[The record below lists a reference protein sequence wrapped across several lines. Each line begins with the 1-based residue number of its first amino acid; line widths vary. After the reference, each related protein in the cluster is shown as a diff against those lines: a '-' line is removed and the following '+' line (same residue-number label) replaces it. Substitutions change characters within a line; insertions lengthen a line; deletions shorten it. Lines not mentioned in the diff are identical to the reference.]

1 MFFFKLKENFIVNNL
16 LNLSGERT
24 VYTSTAEAVKSKK
37 TKNMVKNTLKNKVL
51 KNKREISSEK
61 SVSMEMLTNFGY
73 VHTVGAGIAQIKG
86 LLKVKAGELVR
97 IYPNNILGI
106 ALNLSSN
113 SVGIVL
119 CGSERYVNP
128 RDVVTASG
136 NLMSLPVSQEILG
149 TIIDPLGFN
158 LMTNKQLKGSN
169 SMVVPIENE
178 APDII
183 SRQPIF
189 EPLLTGLTV
198 VDSLVPIGRGQRELI
213 IGDRQ
218 TGKTSIAIDTILNQS
233 HVICVYVS
241 IGQKCSSV
249 AQIFKILKDN
259 NRTKNLVIVC
269 ATAADAA
276 PLQYLAPYSGCAV
289 AEYFRDNFGEATL
302 VIYDDLSKQAT
313 AYRQM
318 SLLLRRPPGREAF
331 PGDVFYLHS
340 RLLERAAKLSGNLGG
355 GSLTALPIVETQA
368 GDVSAYIP
376 TNVISITDG
385 QIFLDSELFTQG
397 IRPAVNV
404 GLSVSRVG
412 SAAQY
417 PSMKVLSGS
426 LKLELAQY
434 REMLGFIKF
443 GSDIDAATAALLHRG
458 ERLVETLKQPN
469 NAPKII
475 ELEILVVALG
485 SLGLMDNVSLK
496 NVKLVIYVASS
507 ILNNLFSKNSV
518 VSILKYFLRYLT
530 KDNLKTFI
538 PVIFKYIFLRENKI
552 NYVNK
557 ITEIEN
563 LKASIEKKKNDEIL
577 KKQKEE
583 EIKIQERKIYEPNSK

>member
-1 MFFFKLKENFIVNNL
+1 
-16 LNLSGERT
+16 
-24 VYTSTAEAVKSKK
+24 
-37 TKNMVKNTLKNKVL
+37 MVKNTLKNKVL
-51 KNKREISSEK
+51 KNKKEVSSEK

-158 LMTNKQLKGSN
+158 LMTNKQFKGSN
-169 SMVVPIENE
+169 SMVVPVENE

-259 NRTKNLVIVC
+259 NRSKNLVIVC

-434 REMLGFIKF
+434 REMLAFTKF
-443 GSDIDAATAALLHRG
+443 GSDIDSATAALLHRG

-485 SLGLMDNVSLK
+485 SLGLMDTVSLK

-538 PVIFKYIFLRENKI
+538 PIIFKYIFLRENKI

-557 ITEIEN
+557 IKEIEN
-563 LKASIEKKKNDEIL
+563 LKASIEKKKNEEIL

>member
-1 MFFFKLKENFIVNNL
+1 MGENKENMKEKLNMISEHKKL
-16 LNLSGERT
+16 LN
-24 VYTSTAEAVKSKK
+24 
-37 TKNMVKNTLKNKVL
+37 
-51 KNKREISSEK
+51 
-61 SVSMEMLTNFGY
+61 FGFID
-73 VHTVGAGIAQIKG
+73 TVGAGIAEVKG
-86 LLKVKAGELVR
+86 LFDVKAGELVR
-97 IYPNNILGI
+97 IYPCNVTGI
-106 ALNLSSN
+106 ALNLTN
-113 SVGIVL
+113 KRVGLVL
-119 CGSERYVNP
+119 CDSARKV
-128 RDVVTASG
+128 RAG
-136 NLMSLPVSQEILG
+136 NIVSRTGKLISIKVSPDLLG
-149 TIIDPLGFN
+149 TVINPLGFN
-158 LMTNKQLKGSN
+158 LVTKKSLTGS
-169 SMVVPIENE
+169 SAVDMLLEQS

-189 EPLLTGLTV
+189 EPLLTGVTI
-198 VDSLVPIGRGQRELI
+198 VDGLVPIGRGQRELI

-218 TGKTSIAIDTILNQS
+218 TGKTAITIDTILNQT

-241 IGQKCSSV
+241 IGQKCSGV
-249 AQIFKILKDN
+249 AQLFKILKDN
-259 NRTKNLVIVC
+259 NRSKNLVIVC

-340 RLLERAAKLSGNLGG
+340 RLLERAKLSGNLGG

-434 REMLGFIKF
+434 REMLAFTKF
-443 GSDIDAATAALLHRG
+443 GSETAALLHRG

-485 SLGLMDNVSLK
+485 SLGLMDTVSLK

-507 ILNNLFSKNSV
+507 ILNNLFSKNS
-518 VSILKYFLRYLT
+518 
-530 KDNLKTFI
+530 
-538 PVIFKYIFLRENKI
+538 
-552 NYVNK
+552 
-557 ITEIEN
+557 
-563 LKASIEKKKNDEIL
+563 
-577 KKQKEE
+577 
-583 EIKIQERKIYEPNSK
+583 

>member
-16 LNLSGERT
+16 LSLSGERT
-24 VYTSTAEAVKSKK
+24 VYTNTAEAVKSKK

-51 KNKREISSEK
+51 KNKKEVSSEK

-158 LMTNKQLKGSN
+158 LMTNKQFKGSN
-169 SMVVPIENE
+169 SMVVPVENE

-259 NRTKNLVIVC
+259 NRSKNLVIVC

-434 REMLGFIKF
+434 REMLAFTKF
-443 GSDIDAATAALLHRG
+443 GSDIDSATAALLHRG

-485 SLGLMDNVSLK
+485 SLGLMDTVSLK

-538 PVIFKYIFLRENKI
+538 PIIFKYIFLRENKI

-557 ITEIEN
+557 IKEIEN
-563 LKASIEKKKNDEIL
+563 LKASIEKKK
-577 KKQKEE
+577 K
-583 EIKIQERKIYEPNSK
+583 

>member
-1 MFFFKLKENFIVNNL
+1 LFFFKLKENFIVNNL
-16 LNLSGERT
+16 LSLSGERT
-24 VYTSTAEAVKSKK
+24 VYTNTAEAVKSKK

-51 KNKREISSEK
+51 KNKKEVSSEK

-158 LMTNKQLKGSN
+158 LMTNKQFKGSN
-169 SMVVPIENE
+169 SMVVPVENE

-259 NRTKNLVIVC
+259 NRSKNLVIVC

-434 REMLGFIKF
+434 REMLAFTKF
-443 GSDIDAATAALLHRG
+443 GSDIDSATAALLHRG

-485 SLGLMDNVSLK
+485 SLGLMDTVSLK

-538 PVIFKYIFLRENKI
+538 PIIFKYIFLRENKI

-557 ITEIEN
+557 IKEIEN
-563 LKASIEKKKNDEIL
+563 LKASIEKKKNEEIL

>member
-218 TGKTSIAIDTILNQS
+218 TGK
-233 HVICVYVS
+233 H
-241 IGQKCSSV
+241 
-249 AQIFKILKDN
+249 
-259 NRTKNLVIVC
+259 
-269 ATAADAA
+269 
-276 PLQYLAPYSGCAV
+276 
-289 AEYFRDNFGEATL
+289 
-302 VIYDDLSKQAT
+302 
-313 AYRQM
+313 
-318 SLLLRRPPGREAF
+318 LLL
-331 PGDVFYLHS
+331 L
-340 RLLERAAKLSGNLGG
+340 
-355 GSLTALPIVETQA
+355 
-368 GDVSAYIP
+368 
-376 TNVISITDG
+376 
-385 QIFLDSELFTQG
+385 
-397 IRPAVNV
+397 
-404 GLSVSRVG
+404 
-412 SAAQY
+412 
-417 PSMKVLSGS
+417 
-426 LKLELAQY
+426 
-434 REMLGFIKF
+434 
-443 GSDIDAATAALLHRG
+443 
-458 ERLVETLKQPN
+458 
-469 NAPKII
+469 
-475 ELEILVVALG
+475 
-485 SLGLMDNVSLK
+485 
-496 NVKLVIYVASS
+496 
-507 ILNNLFSKNSV
+507 
-518 VSILKYFLRYLT
+518 
-530 KDNLKTFI
+530 
-538 PVIFKYIFLRENKI
+538 
-552 NYVNK
+552 
-557 ITEIEN
+557 
-563 LKASIEKKKNDEIL
+563 
-577 KKQKEE
+577 
-583 EIKIQERKIYEPNSK
+583 IQF

>member
-16 LNLSGERT
+16 LSLSGERT
-24 VYTSTAEAVKSKK
+24 VYTNTAEAVKSKK

-51 KNKREISSEK
+51 KNKKEVSSEK

-158 LMTNKQLKGSN
+158 LMTNKQFKGSN
-169 SMVVPIENE
+169 SMVVPVENE

-259 NRTKNLVIVC
+259 NRSKNLVIVC

-434 REMLGFIKF
+434 REMLAFTKF
-443 GSDIDAATAALLHRG
+443 GSDIDSATAALLHRG

-485 SLGLMDNVSLK
+485 SLGLMDTVSLK

-538 PVIFKYIFLRENKI
+538 PIIFKYIFLRENKI

-557 ITEIEN
+557 IKEIEN
-563 LKASIEKKKNDEIL
+563 LKASIEKKKM
-577 KKQKEE
+577 KKF
-583 EIKIQERKIYEPNSK
+583 